1 MSRVD
6 VIVPCYN
13 YGDMLQACVRSV
25 LDQEDVDVRV
35 IVMDDASTDSTEEV
49 GRRLAAADRRVEY
62 RRHAVNRGH
71 IATYNE
77 ALADVAA
84 DYCMILSADDL
95 LTPGALS
102 RATRVM
108 DAHPNVGLAY
118 GRDITFRHTPPRD
131 VPHGGRRCPYTI
143 AGYAQFLEHACRL
156 GHTGIQAPTA
166 IVRASVH
173 RLIGGFLPELPH
185 SGDTEIWLRIA
196 AHSDVC
202 ALEAV
207 QAFRRLH
214 AINMSLSYT
223 PVRRIEA
230 QKRAF
235 DIHFNQY
242 RGVRTEIAA
251 LEPVMNRTIAESAF
265 WGGAHAFDAGEP
277 QACDE
282 FLALAASAW
291 PEIGSWGPWRRFR
304 WKRRIGRAA
313 CRWLEP
319 IAATAGFAIKSRA

>member
-1 MSRVD
+1 MSSVD

-35 IVMDDASTDSTEEV
+35 IVMDDASSDSTESV
-49 GRRLAAADRRVEY
+49 GRRLAAADRRVDY
-62 RRHAVNRGH
+62 RRHDTNRGH

-84 DYCMILSADDL
+84 DYCIILSADDL

-118 GRDITFRHTPPRD
+118 GHDITFRHAPPRD
-131 VPHGGRRCPYTI
+131 MPHGGRRCPYTI
-143 AGYAQFLEHACRL
+143 VGYAQFLERACRL
-156 GHTGIQAPTA
+156 GHTSIQAPTA
-166 IVRASVH
+166 IVRTTVH
-173 RLIGGFLPELPH
+173 RLIGGYLPELPH
-185 SGDTEIWLRIA
+185 SGDTEIWLRMA

-223 PVRRIEA
+223 PARRIEA

-235 DIHFNQY
+235 DTHFNQY
-242 RGVRTEIAA
+242 RGIRPEIDA

-265 WGGAHAFDAGEP
+265 WGGARAFDDGES
-277 QACDE
+277 QACED

-291 PEIGSWGPWRRFR
+291 PEIVSWGPWRRFR

-319 IAATAGFAIKSRA
+319 IASTAGFALKSRA